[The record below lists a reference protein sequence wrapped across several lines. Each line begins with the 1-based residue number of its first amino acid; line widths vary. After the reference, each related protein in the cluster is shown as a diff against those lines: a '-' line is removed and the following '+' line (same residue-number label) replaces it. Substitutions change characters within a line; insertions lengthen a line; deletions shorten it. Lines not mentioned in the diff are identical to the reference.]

1 MKFGLYIVLTILFGA
16 FIAQILNEN
25 PGYISI
31 YFRDYVIELSLIFF
45 CFALILTFLFL
56 HYLIKT
62 LKAPK
67 IILKKT
73 RIAIQ
78 NKANNLLEKSYLEML
93 KGNYPIAEKYAKKAR
108 FNCSSPL
115 LAYMQ
120 IIHATDA
127 QKNRM
132 QRDDWLKNAF
142 KKFKYAEEV
151 ILYTQAKIQ
160 IRELNYEDARAT
172 LGKIIEKN
180 PNNILAKELLTD
192 LYIRFSEWE
201 SLSNDLDD
209 IKNKSKFE
217 KDKID
222 KLEILICNALINSK
236 DNIKSIK
243 KYWKGLSKSLKN
255 NPILLNEYCLKL
267 SSKNENENAKK
278 EILSFMKKEYSNDLV
293 KTFIK
298 IHSNQTTDVIKKLSQ
313 WIEKYPQQ
321 TELLLMTA
329 KVRIKN
335 EEWDEAKNLVEKA
348 ISIEAK
354 EESFFI
360 LGEILFHFGKVD
372 SACEAYRKGMKMKIN
387 KSQPKIS
394 P

>member
-31 YFRDYVIELSLIFF
+31 YFRDYVIDLSLIFF

-56 HYLIKT
+56 HYLIKI

-127 QKNRM
+127 QKNRK

-243 KYWKGLSKSLKN
+243 KYWKGLPKSLKN
-255 NPILLNEYCLKL
+255 NPMLLNL
-267 SSKNENENAKK
+267 S
-278 EILSFMKKEYSNDLV
+278 L
-293 KTFIK
+293 
-298 IHSNQTTDVIKKLSQ
+298 IHI
-313 WIEKYPQQ
+313 
-321 TELLLMTA
+321 
-329 KVRIKN
+329 
-335 EEWDEAKNLVEKA
+335 
-348 ISIEAK
+348 
-354 EESFFI
+354 
-360 LGEILFHFGKVD
+360 
-372 SACEAYRKGMKMKIN
+372 
-387 KSQPKIS
+387 
-394 P
+394 